1 MGDTD
6 GPTMGR
12 VKTQSLLAYADSAHR
27 SATVAEQ
34 VAMMLFLL
42 SPKPRTSRGRF
53 MPRTAGGRPTD
64 DPSSGTA
71 PEPTRSAV
79 SAALKANYPTVQY
92 HYVQFLAE
100 HLTDCRKTLG
110 GDFDDLMMLAV
121 LGQRFLQ
128 ARRDRE
134 AGDAGAQERIWMS
147 ALRLSDVTGVPRES
161 VRRKLKRL
169 AERGWVTH
177 DSAKGWGLAGTFDVT
192 PARVD
197 LGDLDRRGLERL
209 GKLMTALL
217 PLLADREA
225 PTG

>member
-1 MGDTD
+1 
-6 GPTMGR
+6 
-12 VKTQSLLAYADSAHR
+12 LSALE
-27 SATVAEQ
+27 S
-34 VAMMLFLL
+34 
-42 SPKPRTSRGRF
+42 
-53 MPRTAGGRPTD
+53 
-64 DPSSGTA
+64 
-71 PEPTRSAV
+71 
-79 SAALKANYPTVQY
+79 NYPTVQY

-134 AGDAGAQERIWMS
+134 AGDAGAAERTWMS

-169 AERGWVTH
+169 AERGWVTQ
-177 DSAKGWGLAGTFDVT
+177 DAANGWRLAGSFEMAT
-192 PARVD
+192 ARID

-209 GKLMTALL
+209 GKLIAALL
-217 PLLADREA
+217 PLLVA
-225 PTG
+225 PPLIENEDGAAGIA